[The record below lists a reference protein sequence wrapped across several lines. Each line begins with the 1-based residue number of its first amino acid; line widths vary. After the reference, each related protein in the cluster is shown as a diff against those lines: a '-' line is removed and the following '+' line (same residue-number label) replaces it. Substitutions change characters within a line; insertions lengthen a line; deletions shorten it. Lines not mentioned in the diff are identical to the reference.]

1 MADVERT
8 GSCIVCRR
16 RDPMPELK
24 PVCGPCRSRAALQL
38 REIPLL
44 CELLAAG
51 PRAQVA
57 YGGLTDVRERVV
69 ELGDPEAI
77 EGLVLDAAAAATTA
91 RAGTHAARVLLVDA
105 GPVKGLSS
113 APRVAGSR
121 EAPVPV
127 RLDEVDLLGPAR
139 VPSLTHTYRGQLD
152 DQVGTLSAATILDGW
167 CRDWSETRR
176 EHTPEPVVARQCSW
190 LADRLD
196 WAFAEHPAVD
206 EFTAELGDLWAVL
219 RRACGLTMPRP
230 EPVQGVPCRSV
241 ECDLKTLVRVPGS
254 VYVECSSCGGLMT
267 EDELQAWCKLLLA
280 ATRRKAS

>member
-1 MADVERT
+1 VTEQERC
-8 GSCIVCRR
+8 GDCIVCRKR
-16 RDPMPELK
+16 NAHDP

-51 PRAQVA
+51 PRDQVA
-57 YGGLTDVRERVV
+57 YGGSTNVRERVV
-69 ELGDPEAI
+69 ELGEA
-77 EGLVLDAAAAATTA
+77 EDLEPLTVDAAAAATSRVA
-91 RAGTHAARVLLVDA
+91 ATHAARVLLVDA

-127 RLDEVDLLGPAR
+127 RLNDLDLLGAAR
-139 VPSLTHTYRGQLD
+139 VPSLTRAYKGQLA
-152 DQVGTLSAATILDGW
+152 DQVGELPVATVLDGW

-176 EHTPEPVVARQCSW
+176 ERTPDPHPARQCGW

-206 EFTAELGDLWAVL
+206 EFATEIGDLWHVL
-219 RRACGLTMPRP
+219 RRAAGLTIPRA
-230 EPVQGVPCRSV
+230 EPVQGVPCRSI

-254 VYVECSSCGGLMT
+254 IYVECSSCGALMT
-267 EDELQAWCKLLLA
+267 EDELHAWCKLLLA
-280 ATRRKAS
+280 AAKRKAS